1 MLTDFHSVPPNS
13 IEFNKS
19 VSNNVSTGRS
29 FRRYIGLGILTNPDG
44 VTLTKKV
51 AFWGKIHANFA
62 VYILQQIKFVPFL
75 KS

>member
-19 VSNNVSTGRS
+19 VSNTVSKDRS

-44 VTLTKKV
+44 VTLTKKGNIL
-51 AFWGKIHANFA
+51 GKNPLPISLFTYYNE
-62 VYILQQIKFVPFL
+62 LNL
-75 KS
+75 SLS